1 GNVDGALSQ
10 KIEHIRSQ
18 LDGANRRLI
27 EYRRQ
32 ANELERET
40 IQLQQTKEAIERFQ
54 KGYEYLVSEMN
65 ISVNN
70 VVVREL
76 LNRREAKLDAYT
88 SARERFRQ
96 MEGAI
101 A

>member
-1 GNVDGALSQ
+1 
-10 KIEHIRSQ
+10 
-18 LDGANRRLI
+18 
-27 EYRRQ
+27 
-32 ANELERET
+32 
-40 IQLQQTKEAIERFQ
+40 
-54 KGYEYLVSEMN
+54 MN

-96 MEGAI
+96 MEGLLHV
-101 A
+101 